1 MINPTF
7 YQIFSRN
14 NDRDGNPY
22 RLVLLYNIKGE
33 VVQAI
38 QYRQTF
44 VETTIKRLYPS
55 TKSLYGTIHLTPTE
69 YNNIRKTFSSVL
81 IEDV

>member
-1 MINPTF
+1 MIDPAF

-22 RLVLLYNIKGE
+22 RLVLLYNINGE

-38 QYRQTF
+38 QYRQVFT
-44 VETTIKRLYPS
+44 ETTIQRLYPS
-55 TKSLYGTIHLTPTE
+55 AKSLYGVIHLTPTE
-69 YNNIRKTFSSVL
+69 YNDIRKTFSSVL